1 MRGSGT
7 PPAVAGAFCFSE
19 NSGVANL
26 ATVER
31 KGNAGPSTSLRAGSS
46 TSSLLRNDFAQD
58 DVLFVDAVAR
68 ETRKAAEAALLLP
81 LRRRRG
87 SQDAKSRPVH
97 QRPQAR
103 LM

>member
-31 KGNAGPSTSLRAGSS
+31 KRNAGPF
-46 TSSLLRNDFAQD
+46 DFAQGR
-58 DVLFVDAVAR
+58 LFDFILA
-68 ETRKAAEAALLLP
+68 
-81 LRRRRG
+81 
-87 SQDAKSRPVH
+87 SQ
-97 QRPQAR
+97 
-103 LM
+103 